1 MAMKIDDVPIETSN
15 AMFDY
20 RRAMVDVVYL
30 ILCIV
35 YVMKEIC
42 PVRHPKLCALKKIDP
57 ASAGRVLGNELN
69 TQNILGLSGL
79 IMLLTS

>member
-1 MAMKIDDVPIETSN
+1 MLST
-15 AMFDY
+15 Y
-20 RRAMVDVVYL
+20 CVY

-69 TQNILGLSGL
+69 TQILGLSRVDHVA
-79 IMLLTS
+79 